1 MHKLALQ
8 ADFYKCLEVIGRL
21 PKMTFDDVTSLEK
34 QNQDLL
40 ARVEELEDQVR
51 QLKGE

>member
-21 PKMTFDDVTSLEK
+21 PKMTFDDVTNLEK

-40 ARVEELEDQVR
+40 ARVDELEAEVKK
-51 QLKGE
+51 LKGE